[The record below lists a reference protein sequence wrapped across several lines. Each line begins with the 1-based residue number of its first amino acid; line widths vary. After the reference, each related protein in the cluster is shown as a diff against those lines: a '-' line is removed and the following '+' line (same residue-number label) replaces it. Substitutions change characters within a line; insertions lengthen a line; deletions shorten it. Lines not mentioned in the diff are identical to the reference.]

1 MITTQHINIANVDG
15 RIAVCFD
22 TGLDPRAFARTR
34 MSQSLTET
42 GIVSFIDGSHET
54 WKPAGI
60 NEINGLMR
68 VWGHLF
74 VSQRLDL
81 LLERTTQS
89 IQTTSKQ
96 AAQQAALQAVAFWI
110 RAKMLLGD
118 TKSASNP
125 GAAFVC
131 GEDGKAPGQKR
142 GAVFFAPEHLSNR
155 CLLTEGLETDRYNC
169 PDLTGMDAAAFCAG
183 LMLYVILTGAHPYP
197 AATIY
202 QDMREGIFLP
212 PHLAA
217 AGLDKKMSEL
227 IYAALLLPVEKKR
240 TGKSGIDILVG
251 FHEILLDKGNRVTG
265 LSSLFNTLTTEEK
278 ARFEKERKKY
288 LFRQNTV
295 VKTRRFSA
303 QNKYLIIGIAV
314 GVLFTLFIILSTTK
328 SFSQRPT
335 TAGMVSDKVIMAYYD
350 AFSSLNHVFMEACI
364 MGADKADI
372 NAAAGL
378 YAIAKT
384 KEAYERTG
392 TPSIISARVWKENG
406 GKLPAPNVFG
416 VTDLMITYLAG
427 GEEDDMILYRTEYL
441 LWSPYDDYSVK
452 RSDVIT
458 LMRDR
463 RKNWRITEILRTEF

>member
-1 MITTQHINIANVDG
+1 MQHINISAVDG
-15 RIAVCFD
+15 KTAVCFD
-22 TGLDPRAFARTR
+22 TGLDPRAFARTK
-34 MSQSLTET
+34 MSQSLIET
-42 GIVSFIDGSHET
+42 GIVSYPDGSRET
-54 WKPAGI
+54 WKPAGV
-60 NEINGLMR
+60 NETNGLMR
-68 VWGHLF
+68 VWGPLF
-74 VSQRLDL
+74 AAQRLDI

-89 IQTTSKQ
+89 VQTASKQ

-118 TKSASNP
+118 TRSSSNP
-125 GAAFVC
+125 GAAFFC
-131 GEDGKAPGQKR
+131 GEDGKAPGQKK
-142 GAVFFAPEHLSNR
+142 GTVFFAPEHLSNR
-155 CLLTEGLETDRYNC
+155 CLLIEGIETDRYNC
-169 PDLTGMDAAAFCAG
+169 PDLTGMEAAAFCAA
-183 LMLYVILTGAHPYP
+183 LMLYLILTGAHPYP

-202 QDMREGIFLP
+202 QDMREGVFLP

-217 AGLDKKMSEL
+217 AGLDKKMSSL
-227 IYAALLLPVEKKR
+227 ILTALHLPVEKKR
-240 TGKSGIDILVG
+240 TAKSGTDILAG
-251 FHEILLDKGNRVTG
+251 FLKILFDREKNVAGF
-265 LSSLFNTLTTEEK
+265 SSFFNTLTVEEN

-288 LFRQNTV
+288 LFRQNTI
-295 VKTRRFSA
+295 VKTRRFTA
-303 QNKYLIIGIAV
+303 QNKYIILGITV
-314 GVLFTLFIILSTTK
+314 GLLFVLFIFFSTTK

-372 NAAAGL
+372 NTAAGL

-384 KEAYERTG
+384 REAYERTN

-406 GKLPAPNVFG
+406 GELPAPNVFG

-427 GEEDDMILYRTEYL
+427 SEEENMILYRTEYL
-441 LWSPYDDYSVK
+441 LWSPYDDYSVR

-463 RKNWRITEILRTEF
+463 RKNWRITEILRTEL